1 MLDTDTTELIDLDFT
16 DIEDINDFSPL
27 PEGKYLCKV
36 ESVDIKQN
44 KDSNDMWSL
53 KLKVIEGEYGGRFIF
68 DNMVFSA
75 NGIKRIKHILK
86 AMGFDVSGKLKLS
99 TDKLIDRQVFVDTV
113 VEDYDNAAGEKRK
126 KSKVTFAGYEMYDG
140 QDAPPT
146 TSSTGKKST
155 TKAMT
160 TASSQPVEDDNEYNI
175 PF

>member
-1 MLDTDTTELIDLDFT
+1 MLDIIEPVDLDFT
-16 DIEDINDFSPL
+16 DIEDINNFSPL

-36 ESVDIKQN
+36 ESVDPKQN
-44 KDSNDMWSL
+44 KDGNDFWSL
-53 KLKVIEGEYGGRFIF
+53 KLKVIEGEYEGRFIS

-99 TDKLIDRQVFVDTV
+99 PDKLIDIQVFVDTII
-113 VEDYDNAAGEKRK
+113 EDYDNAAGEKRK
-126 KSKVTFAGYEMYDG
+126 KSKVTFAGYEMYNG
-140 QDAPPT
+140 QDVPPT

-155 TKAMT
+155 TKA
-160 TASSQPVEDDNEYNI
+160 AAKANSQPVEDDNEDNI